1 MDAKEQE
8 RKELGIL
15 TNEPIKIIIG
25 GRERMMPQ
33 PTLAVL
39 DEVSKIAIDLPTIDT
54 DLTPSKMIS
63 EARAL
68 MPKAARKMSKAIGIA
83 LAGERYFKIYGKLLA
98 WWYGL
103 DVYIHATPKELK
115 NAAQALTVNGGLVDF
130 ILSMQLMSIARTTKP
145 TESIE

>member
-1 MDAKEQE
+1 MNAKEQE

-83 LAGERYFKIYGKLLA
+83 LAGERFFRLYG
-98 WWYGL
+98 
-103 DVYIHATPKELK
+103 
-115 NAAQALTVNGGLVDF
+115 
-130 ILSMQLMSIARTTKP
+130 
-145 TESIE
+145 